1 MIVVVFVIVGIFAL
15 LALALAVTLFVWSL
29 KPRPPA
35 ASYFPPIYFTPIGE
49 SSSPD
54 SPSSS
59 SPDSPSSSLKR
70 RGRKIVNERRVGG
83 ALVDERGRFF
93 VACYGPDD
101 GYGGKGAYSNDL
113 VPMKSI
119 ALPRG
124 RLDGA
129 DVSTKTQSTHPTT
142 DFEHPL
148 VAETLRKTKPWTHEA
163 EYAFMKDEVNRPR
176 YLMVDEDGKEHCV
189 RVDDKCEGCYWGDR
203 GVDGT
208 KGFDFD
214 VYTPHSDATCSQHR
228 PNQWVEV
235 YESPDC

>member
-1 MIVVVFVIVGIFAL
+1 MIVLIAIFVGIFAL
-15 LALALAVTLFVWSL
+15 VIIGIAVALLVWST
-29 KPRPPA
+29 KPKPPA
-35 ASYFPPIYFTPIGE
+35 SQYFPPIYVAPIGE
-49 SSSPD
+49 SN
-54 SPSSS
+54 SPS
-59 SPDSPSSSLKR
+59 PIPSPSIYQQQGKT
-70 RGRKIVNERRVGG
+70 RGRRIVNERKVGG
-83 ALVDERGRFF
+83 VPVDDRGRFF

-124 RLDGA
+124 RTDGA
-129 DVSTKTQSTHPTT
+129 DVSTRTSSTLLTT
-142 DFEHPL
+142 DFNHPL
-148 VAETLRKTKPWTHEA
+148 VAETLRKTGTWTHEA

-176 YLMVDEDGKEHCV
+176 YLMVDENGKESCV

-203 GVDGT
+203 GIGGT

-214 VYTPHSDATCSQHR
+214 VYTPHSDATCWQHR